1 MRPRTAVARAVGIT
15 RASAATELRGGFCV
29 EFNFFFF
36 FFASFCFA
44 LVLECPLVG
53 PLRQHLVRQNEVCP
67 ALRASSIR
75 KPDGVQI
82 PPRGGQQEVHLP
94 LSPHVG
100 CLVPSGPPVTYRCPD
115 FEEGGSEPA
124 CGDLCGHPLPC
135 SCCWMLASTDP
146 AVVVT
151 LTPRG
156 PWELSG
162 RAQAGRGLHAE

>member
-1 MRPRTAVARAVGIT
+1 MRPGTAIARAVGIT

-36 FFASFCFA
+36 FASFCFA
-44 LVLECPLVG
+44 LVLERPLVG
-53 PLRQHLVRQNEVCP
+53 PLRQHLVRQHKVCP
-67 ALRASSIR
+67 AFRASSIR
-75 KPDGVQI
+75 KPDGVQT
-82 PPRGGQQEVHLP
+82 PPPGGQQEVHLP
-94 LSPHVG
+94 LSSHVG

-135 SCCWMLASTDP
+135 SCCWMLASTDS

-151 LTPRG
+151 LTPG
-156 PWELSG
+156 PMGAKWQG
-162 RAQAGRGLHAE
+162 PGGAGSAH